1 MALLLSLSLF
11 LFLARIGQPPHYAAY
26 PSWPVIKAVSHFYE
40 TKKREL
46 SNKYIYPSL
55 WGDGEQRSRSGVV
68 HLLNVEIY
76 IRDGNF
82 FFSLP
87 LVSRKLSARRSS
99 TDRRDTQNRCILMAR
114 ARLPPPPHLRMTQ
127 LSFSRRACII
137 NHPFKT
143 FVYPSFHSIDG
154 QWQVNWKI
162 NGWY

>member
-82 FFSLP
+82 FLSLP
-87 LVSRKLSARRSS
+87 LVSRKLSARRS

-114 ARLPPPPHLRMTQ
+114 ARLSPPFPTFEWHNCRSRGEHALLTTLLKRSFIHLFIRSMD
-127 LSFSRRACII
+127 SGR
-137 NHPFKT
+137 
-143 FVYPSFHSIDG
+143 
-154 QWQVNWKI
+154 
-162 NGWY
+162 